1 MCKDRISFT
10 GNLSIHLVNVQRGL
24 CVPLIAHFF
33 PWLFIAS
40 IQAQNPFGEI
50 QALDLAS
57 HSISFYAFLSI
68 CLPFF
73 FFCFEH
79 SS

>member
-33 PWLFIAS
+33 PRLFIAS
-40 IQAQNPFGEI
+40 IQAQNPFGGM
-50 QALDLAS
+50 QALDLVKNIEAYRK
-57 HSISFYAFLSI
+57 I
-68 CLPFF
+68 
-73 FFCFEH
+73 
-79 SS
+79 

>member
-33 PWLFIAS
+33 LWLFIAA
-40 IQAQNPFGEI
+40 IQAQNPFGGI
-50 QALDLAS
+50 QALDLA
-57 HSISFYAFLSI
+57 LR
-68 CLPFF
+68 
-73 FFCFEH
+73 
-79 SS
+79 